1 MFVKYEKMQ
10 GWSYDLKFMAILTWC
25 IKGISMLRFPSERL
39 GEGCYCPAMLEF
51 SDFISKQE
59 LMDIPLVG
67 GSFTWSS
74 NQGLPSWSWIDIFLV
89 SQDWEA

>member
-1 MFVKYEKMQ
+1 MVHQVDFNV
-10 GWSYDLKFMAILTWC
+10 TC
-25 IKGISMLRFPSERL
+25 FPSERL
-39 GEGCYCPAMLEF
+39 GEACYCPAMLKF

-59 LMDIPLVG
+59 LMDNPLVG

-74 NQGLPSWSWIDIFLV
+74 NQDLPSWSRIDIFLV